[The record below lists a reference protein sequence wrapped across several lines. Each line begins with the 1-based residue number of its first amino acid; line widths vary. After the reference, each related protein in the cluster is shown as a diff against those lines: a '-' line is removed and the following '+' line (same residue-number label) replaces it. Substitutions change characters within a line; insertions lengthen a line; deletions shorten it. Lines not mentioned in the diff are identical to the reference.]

1 MKILKNKKI
10 KYDYSDPY
18 FSKLRIGRNVKEN
31 KKSIK
36 INRINLKK
44 YNGVILITDHDK
56 FNYDLI
62 LKNSKMI
69 FDTRGVF
76 SKKNLAMLFSANFFN
91 N

>member
-44 YNGVILITDHDK
+44 YNGVILITDHQK
-56 FNYDLI
+56 FNYGLI
-62 LKNSKMI
+62 LKHSKMI
-69 FDTRGVF
+69 FDTRGFF
-76 SKKNLAMLFSANFFN
+76 SNKKFSNVIQC
-91 N
+91 